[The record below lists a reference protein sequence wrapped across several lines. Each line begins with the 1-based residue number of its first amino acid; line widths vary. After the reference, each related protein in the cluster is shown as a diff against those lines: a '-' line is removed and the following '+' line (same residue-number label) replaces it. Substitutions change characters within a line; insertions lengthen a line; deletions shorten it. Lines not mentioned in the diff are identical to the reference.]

1 MSFARWEK
9 SVSVSTAG
17 VVVAHPESASP
28 ESAVA
33 ARAPAAKQRKFPDL
47 ARWSSPI
54 GLVLLW
60 QAASSAGVLPA
71 DKLASPLTVFRSGYE
86 LVVDGQLVD
95 AFLVSL
101 SRVAVGFLLGA
112 VIGGAL
118 GLVSGLSRW
127 GERLLDPP
135 VQMLRTLPHLGLIPL
150 FILWFGIGEEPK
162 LALVAAGVAFPL
174 YLNLHAGIRQTDPAL
189 LEAARV
195 LGYSRFERIAH
206 VVLPSAVPQTLVG
219 LRIALGTA
227 WLSLIVGEQVNAD
240 AGIGYLINNA
250 REFLRTDVV
259 VVGLLVYALLG
270 LSTDALVRGLE
281 RRVLRWRAR

>member
-1 MSFARWEK
+1 MSI
-9 SVSVSTAG
+9 STAG
-17 VVVAHPESASP
+17 VVARPDSLSP
-28 ESAVA
+28 G
-33 ARAPAAKQRKFPDL
+33 RAPTAKKRKAPDL
-47 ARWSSPI
+47 RRWLSP
-54 GLVLLW
+54 LALLLLW
-60 QAASSAGVLPA
+60 QVAGSTGVLPE
-71 DKLASPLTVFRSGYE
+71 DKLAPPLTVFESGWE
-86 LVVDGQLVD
+86 LVLDGQLVD

-101 SRVAVGFLLGA
+101 GRVALGFLVGGVVGA
-112 VIGGAL
+112 AL
-118 GLVSGLSRW
+118 GLAAGLSRW
-127 GERLLDPP
+127 GERVVDPP
-135 VQMLRTLPHLGLIPL
+135 VQMLRTLPHLGLVPL

-174 YLNLHAGIRQTDPAL
+174 YLNLHAGIRQADPAL

-195 LGYSRFERIAH
+195 LGYTRFERITH

-219 LRIALGTA
+219 LRIALGAA

-270 LSTDALVRGLE
+270 LTTDALVRALE
-281 RRVLRWRAR
+281 KRVLRWRVR

>member
-1 MSFARWEK
+1 MSI
-9 SVSVSTAG
+9 STAG
-17 VVVAHPESASP
+17 VVARPESIVP
-28 ESAVA
+28 
-33 ARAPAAKQRKFPDL
+33 ARAPATKQRRFPDL
-47 ARWSSPI
+47 RRWASPV

-60 QAASSAGVLPA
+60 QALSSAGVLPE
-71 DKLASPLTVFRSGYE
+71 DKLASPVTVFRSGYE
-86 LVVDGQLVD
+86 LVLDGRLVD
-95 AFLVSL
+95 AFLVSS
-101 SRVAVGFLLGA
+101 SRVAVGFVLGA
-112 VIGGAL
+112 VVGGAL
-118 GLVSGLSRW
+118 GLASGLSRW

-135 VQMLRTLPHLGLIPL
+135 VQMLRTLPHLGLVPL

-174 YLNLHAGIRQTDPAL
+174 YLNLHAGIRQTDPTL

-195 LGYSRFERIAH
+195 LGYTRFERVAH

-250 REFLRTDVV
+250 REFLRTDIV

-270 LSTDALVRGLE
+270 LTTDALVRALE
-281 RRVLRWRAR
+281 RRALRWRAR